1 MKYYLIVGEASGDLH
16 ASRLMHSLKN
26 IDEFAEFRF
35 FGGDLMAAEGGTRVK
50 HYKELAYMGFV
61 PVLLH
66 LLTIFANMKKC
77 KEDIVKWRPDVVILV
92 DYPGFNLNIA
102 KFLKKKTNIPAY
114 YYISPKI
121 WAWKEWRIRSIKRD
135 IAELFSILP
144 FEVPFFEKKH
154 RYTIHYVGNPTAEEV
169 NGFRASYQQTTLEFC
184 EENNLDKHRPI
195 IALLA
200 GSRLQ
205 EIKDNLPAM
214 IEVAERFED
223 YQMVLAG
230 APSIEDAY
238 YEKFL
243 KGTPVKMV
251 RNKTYPLL
259 THATAALVT
268 SGTATLETALFEVP
282 QVVCYE
288 TPLPRLVR
296 FAFKHVMSCK
306 YISLVNLIADKE
318 VVQEMFA
325 DRFKVDAI
333 ADQLYQILPGKEGRE
348 RMLAEYRE
356 VRERLGN
363 QVAPDEAAAIM
374 YDLLVKRREML
385 LKLAR
390 ERAEAEAKAAA
401 EAAERARLKA
411 LSEAEAAKK
420 KAELEA
426 ETARIKAEQEAEI
439 SRRRAEQE
447 AEMARRRAEEARRL
461 AEEEAER
468 ARQAEEQLNQ
478 SQQEELK

>member
-16 ASRLMHSLKN
+16 ASRLMRSLKKV
-26 IDEFAEFRF
+26 DEFAEFRF

-66 LLTIFANMKKC
+66 LGTIFSNMKMC
-77 KEDIVKWRPDVVILV
+77 KDDIVKWKPDVVILV

-121 WAWKEWRIRSIKRD
+121 WAWKEWRIRSIRRD
-135 IAELFSILP
+135 IAEMFSILP
-144 FEVPFFEKKH
+144 FEVPFYEKKH
-154 RYTIHYVGNPTAEEV
+154 HYPIHYVGNPTAQEV
-169 NGFRASYQQTTLEFC
+169 NEFRAGYQQPFEEFC
-184 EENNLDKHRPI
+184 TENQLDIHRPI
-195 IALLA
+195 LALLA

-223 YQMVLAG
+223 FQMVLAG
-230 APSIEDAY
+230 APSIEDKY
-238 YEKFL
+238 YEQFV

-251 RNKTYPLL
+251 RNKTYQLL
-259 THATAALVT
+259 SHSTAALVT
-268 SGTATLETALFEVP
+268 SGTATLETALFNVP

-296 FAFKHVMSCK
+296 FAFDHIMSCK

-333 ADQLYQILPGKEGRE
+333 ADQLYQLLPGKEGRE
-348 RMLAEYRE
+348 RMLAEYQV

-363 QVAPDEAAAIM
+363 QMAPDEAATIM
-374 YDLLVKRREML
+374 HGLLVKRRERL
-385 LKLAR
+385 LRLDK
-390 ERAEAEAKAAA
+390 ERAEAEAA
-401 EAAERARLKA
+401 
-411 LSEAEAAKK
+411 AEAAKK
-420 KAELEA
+420 KAEEA
-426 ETARIKAEQEAEI
+426 K
-439 SRRRAEQE
+439 
-447 AEMARRRAEEARRL
+447 RL
-461 AEEEAER
+461 AEEEAKR
-468 ARQAEEQLNQ
+468 AKQAAEQL
-478 SQQEELK
+478 SQTQKEEME

>member
-16 ASRLMHSLKN
+16 ASRLMRSLKKV
-26 IDEFAEFRF
+26 DEFAEFRF

-66 LLTIFANMKKC
+66 FRTIFSNMKMC
-77 KEDIVKWRPDVVILV
+77 KEDIVKWKPDVVILV

-121 WAWKEWRIRSIKRD
+121 WAWKEWRIRSIRRD
-135 IAELFSILP
+135 IAEMFSILP
-144 FEVPFFEKKH
+144 FEVPFYEKKH
-154 RYTIHYVGNPTAEEV
+154 HYPIHYVGNPTAQEV
-169 NGFRASYQQTTLEFC
+169 NEFRAGYQQSFEEFC
-184 EENNLDKHRPI
+184 TENQLDTHRPI
-195 IALLA
+195 LALLA

-223 YQMVLAG
+223 FQMVLAG
-230 APSIEDAY
+230 APSIEDKY
-238 YEKFL
+238 YEQFV
-243 KGTPVKMV
+243 KGTPVRMV
-251 RNKTYPLL
+251 RNKTYQLL
-259 THATAALVT
+259 SHSTAALVT
-268 SGTATLETALFEVP
+268 SGTATLETALFNVP

-296 FAFKHVMSCK
+296 FAFDHIMSCK
-306 YISLVNLIADKE
+306 HISLVNLIADKE

-333 ADQLYQILPGKEGRE
+333 ADQLYQLLPGMEGRK
-348 RMLAEYRE
+348 RMLAEYQV

-363 QVAPDEAAAIM
+363 LMAPDEAATIM
-374 YDLLVKRREML
+374 HGLLVKRRERL
-385 LKLAR
+385 LRLAK
-390 ERAEAEAKAAA
+390 ERAEAEAAA
-401 EAAERARLKA
+401 EAARK
-411 LSEAEAAKK
+411 
-420 KAELEA
+420 
-426 ETARIKAEQEAEI
+426 
-439 SRRRAEQE
+439 
-447 AEMARRRAEEARRL
+447 RAEEAKKL
-461 AEEEAER
+461 AEEEAKR
-468 ARQAEEQLNQ
+468 AKQVAEQL
-478 SQQEELK
+478 SQTQKDEAE

>member
-16 ASRLMHSLKN
+16 ASRLMRSLKKV
-26 IDEFAEFRF
+26 DEFAEFRF

-66 LLTIFANMKKC
+66 LGTIFSNMKMC
-77 KEDIVKWRPDVVILV
+77 KDDIVKWKPDVVILV

-121 WAWKEWRIRSIKRD
+121 WAWKEWRIRSIRRD
-135 IAELFSILP
+135 IAEMFSILP
-144 FEVPFFEKKH
+144 FEVPFYEKKH
-154 RYTIHYVGNPTAEEV
+154 HYPIHYVGNPTAQEV
-169 NGFRASYQQTTLEFC
+169 NEFRAGYQQPFEEFC
-184 EENNLDKHRPI
+184 TENQLDIHRPI
-195 IALLA
+195 LALLA

-223 YQMVLAG
+223 FQMVLAG
-230 APSIEDAY
+230 APSIEDKY
-238 YEKFL
+238 YEQFV

-251 RNKTYPLL
+251 HNKTYQLL
-259 THATAALVT
+259 SHSTAALVT
-268 SGTATLETALFEVP
+268 SGTATLETALFNVP

-296 FAFKHVMSCK
+296 FAFDHIMSCK

-333 ADQLYQILPGKEGRE
+333 ADQLYQLLPGKEGRE
-348 RMLAEYRE
+348 RMLAEYQV

-363 QVAPDEAAAIM
+363 QMAPDEAATIM
-374 YDLLVKRREML
+374 HGLLVKRRERL
-385 LKLAR
+385 LRLAK
-390 ERAEAEAKAAA
+390 ERAEAEAAA
-401 EAAERARLKA
+401 EAARTK
-411 LSEAEAAKK
+411 
-420 KAELEA
+420 
-426 ETARIKAEQEAEI
+426 
-439 SRRRAEQE
+439 
-447 AEMARRRAEEARRL
+447 AEEAKRL
-461 AEEEAER
+461 AEEEAKR
-468 ARQAEEQLNQ
+468 AKQAAEQL
-478 SQQEELK
+478 SQTQKEEME

>member
-16 ASRLMHSLKN
+16 ASRLMRSLKKV
-26 IDEFAEFRF
+26 DEFAEFRF

-66 LLTIFANMKKC
+66 LGTIFSNMKMC
-77 KEDIVKWRPDVVILV
+77 KDDIVKWKPDVVILV

-121 WAWKEWRIRSIKRD
+121 WAWKEWRIRSIRRD
-135 IAELFSILP
+135 IAEMFSILP
-144 FEVPFFEKKH
+144 FEVPFYEKKH
-154 RYTIHYVGNPTAEEV
+154 HYPIHYVGNPTAQEV
-169 NGFRASYQQTTLEFC
+169 NEFRAGYQQPFEEFC
-184 EENNLDKHRPI
+184 TENQLDIHRPI
-195 IALLA
+195 LALLA

-214 IEVAERFED
+214 IEVVERFED
-223 YQMVLAG
+223 FQMVLAG
-230 APSIEDAY
+230 APSIEDKY
-238 YEKFL
+238 YEQFV

-251 RNKTYPLL
+251 RNKTYQLL
-259 THATAALVT
+259 SHSTAALVT
-268 SGTATLETALFEVP
+268 SGTATLETALFNVP

-296 FAFKHVMSCK
+296 FAFDHIMSCK

-333 ADQLYQILPGKEGRE
+333 ADQLYQLLPGKEGRE
-348 RMLAEYRE
+348 RMLAEYQV

-363 QVAPDEAAAIM
+363 QMAPDEAATIM
-374 YDLLVKRREML
+374 HG
-385 LKLAR
+385 
-390 ERAEAEAKAAA
+390 
-401 EAAERARLKA
+401 
-411 LSEAEAAKK
+411 LS
-420 KAELEA
+420 L
-426 ETARIKAEQEAEI
+426 IHI
-439 SRRRAEQE
+439 
-447 AEMARRRAEEARRL
+447 
-461 AEEEAER
+461 
-468 ARQAEEQLNQ
+468 
-478 SQQEELK
+478 

>member
-16 ASRLMHSLKN
+16 ASRLMRSLKKV
-26 IDEFAEFRF
+26 DEFAEFRF

-66 LLTIFANMKKC
+66 LGTIFSNMKMC
-77 KEDIVKWRPDVVILV
+77 KDDIVKWKPDVVILV

-102 KFLKKKTNIPAY
+102 KFLKKNTNIPAY

-121 WAWKEWRIRSIKRD
+121 WAWKEWRIRSIRRD
-135 IAELFSILP
+135 IAEMFSILP
-144 FEVPFFEKKH
+144 FEVPFYEEKH
-154 RYTIHYVGNPTAEEV
+154 HYPIHYVGNPTAQEV
-169 NGFRASYQQTTLEFC
+169 NEFRVGYQQPFEEFC
-184 EENNLDKHRPI
+184 TENQLDIHRPI
-195 IALLA
+195 LALLA

-223 YQMVLAG
+223 FQMVLAG
-230 APSIEDAY
+230 APSIEDKY
-238 YEKFL
+238 YEQFV

-251 RNKTYPLL
+251 HNKTYQLL
-259 THATAALVT
+259 SHSTAALVT
-268 SGTATLETALFEVP
+268 SGTATLETALFNVP

-296 FAFKHVMSCK
+296 FAFDHIMSCK

-325 DRFKVDAI
+325 DRFKIDAI
-333 ADQLYQILPGKEGRE
+333 ADQLYQLLPGKEGRE
-348 RMLAEYRE
+348 RMLAEYQV

-363 QVAPDEAAAIM
+363 QMAPDEAATIM
-374 YDLLVKRREML
+374 HGLLVKRRERL
-385 LKLAR
+385 LRLAK
-390 ERAEAEAKAAA
+390 ERAEAEAAA
-401 EAAERARLKA
+401 EAAR
-411 LSEAEAAKK
+411 K
-420 KAELEA
+420 KAEEA
-426 ETARIKAEQEAEI
+426 K
-439 SRRRAEQE
+439 
-447 AEMARRRAEEARRL
+447 RL
-461 AEEEAER
+461 AEEEAKR
-468 ARQAEEQLNQ
+468 AKQAAEQL
-478 SQQEELK
+478 SQTQKEEME